1 MNTASPTCPEARAI
15 GPLLFSLALGAFA
28 IGLGEFVIMGLLPQV
43 SSAMN
48 VSLSEGSKFISY
60 YALGVVVGAPLFSL
74 STARLQRKHQL
85 MMFITLFLLGNVS
98 SMLADNAH
106 ALVISRFLSGLPHG
120 AFLGVAALAAASL
133 VDENRRGQAVGKVM
147 LGLTLAS
154 LLGNPAATLLG
165 EHLDWR
171 WAFACVS
178 LLSLIDALLIF
189 RLFPKQRDEQQ
200 SSPLKEIRGLAN
212 VRIWLTL
219 GIAAIGF
226 GGMFAVISYI
236 TPILTLVSHLSTLW
250 LPVVLFAFGLGMV
263 LGNLAGGKLADGKIM
278 LSIFCILAWSV
289 VVLTIFPL
297 MVMSLAGLLLG
308 AFLIGTNLALCAPL
322 QVRLMQVAGK
332 AQTLAATLNHSAF
345 NIANALGAFLGAYVV
360 QQGLPMTQTATYGAI
375 LPVLG
380 MVIFIVALLK
390 EVADRKNTDVG
401 STDLI

>member
-1 MNTASPTCPEARAI
+1 METVRSASPTARAV
-15 GPLLFSLALGAFA
+15 GPLLFCLALGAFA
-28 IGLGEFVIMGLLPQV
+28 IGLSEFVIMGLLPQV
-43 SSAMN
+43 ASAMQ
-48 VSLSEGSKFISY
+48 VSLAQGSKFISY

-74 STARLQRKHQL
+74 STARLCRKHQL
-85 MMFITLFLLGNVS
+85 MIFISLFLLGNVS
-98 SMLADNAH
+98 SMLASNAQM
-106 ALVISRFLSGLPHG
+106 LVISRFLSGLPHG

-133 VDENRRGQAVGKVM
+133 VEENRRGQAVGKVM

-154 LLGNPAATLLG
+154 LLGNPAATMLG

-178 LLSLIDALLIF
+178 LLSLIDAVLIF
-189 RLFPKQRDEQQ
+189 RLFPAQKEEQQ

-212 VRIWLTL
+212 IRLWLTL

-236 TPILTLVSHLSTLW
+236 TPILTLAAHLSTFW
-250 LPVVLFAFGLGMV
+250 LPFVLFAFGLGMV
-263 LGNLAGGKLADGKIM
+263 LGNLAGGRLADRKIM

-289 VVLTIFPL
+289 VVLSLFPL
-297 MVMSLAGLLLG
+297 LVGSASGLMLG
-308 AFLIGTNLALCAPL
+308 AFLVGTNLALCAPL
-322 QVRLMQVAGK
+322 QVRLMQVAGS

-360 QQGLPMTQTATYGAI
+360 QQGYPMTQTASYGAI
-375 LPVLG
+375 LPVMG
-380 MVIFIVALLK
+380 MVIFIFALLK
-390 EVADRKNTDVG
+390 EVADRKNTSIS

>member
-1 MNTASPTCPEARAI
+1 MTIENPTSPAVRAV
-15 GPLLFSLALGAFA
+15 GPLLFALALGAFA
-28 IGLGEFVIMGLLPQV
+28 IGLSEFVIMGLLPQV
-43 SSAMN
+43 SEAMH
-48 VSLSEGSKFISY
+48 VSLAEGSRFISY
-60 YALGVVVGAPLFSL
+60 YALGVVIGAPLFSL
-74 STARLQRKHQL
+74 STARLSRKHQL
-85 MMFITLFLLGNVS
+85 MIFITLFLGGNVS
-98 SMLADNAH
+98 SMLADSAH

-133 VDENRRGQAVGKVM
+133 VEENRRGQAVGRVM

-178 LLSLIDALLIF
+178 LLSLADALLIF
-189 RLFPKQRDEQQ
+189 KLFPQQHEEAQ

-212 VRIWLTL
+212 SRIWLTL

-236 TPILTLVSHLSTLW
+236 TPILTLAAHLSTLW

-263 LGNLAGGKLADGKIM
+263 LGNLAGGKLADRKIM

-289 VVLTIFPL
+289 LVLTLFPL
-297 MVMSLAGLLLG
+297 MVSSVSGLLLG

-345 NIANALGAFLGAYVV
+345 NIANALGAFLGAWVV
-360 QQGLPMTQTATYGAI
+360 QQGYPMTQTASYGAV
-375 LPVLG
+375 LPLMG
-380 MVIFIVALLK
+380 MVIFAFALLK
-390 EVADRKNTDVG
+390 EVADRKKSAIG
-401 STDLI
+401 ATDLI

>member
-1 MNTASPTCPEARAI
+1 MTTLSPDSPAAPAV
-15 GPLLFSLALGAFA
+15 GPLLFALALGAFA
-28 IGLGEFVIMGLLPQV
+28 IGLSEFVIMGLLPQV
-43 SSAMN
+43 SDAMH
-48 VSLSEGSKFISY
+48 VSLAAGSRFISY
-60 YALGVVVGAPLFSL
+60 YALGVVIGAPLFSL
-74 STARLQRKHQL
+74 STAKLSRKHQL
-85 MMFITLFLLGNVS
+85 MIFITLFLCGNVS
-98 SMLADNAH
+98 SMLAGNAH
-106 ALVISRFLSGLPHG
+106 ALMLSRFLSGLPHG

-133 VDENRRGQAVGKVM
+133 VEESRRGQAVGKVM

-178 LLSLIDALLIF
+178 LLSLADALLIYK
-189 RLFPKQRDEQQ
+189 LYPQQREETQ

-212 VRIWLTL
+212 IRIWLTL

-236 TPILTLVSHLSTLW
+236 TPILTLAAHLSTLW
-250 LPVVLFAFGLGMV
+250 LPAVLFMFGLGMV
-263 LGNLAGGKLADGKIM
+263 LGNLAGGRLADGKIM
-278 LSIFCILAWSV
+278 LSIFCILIWSV
-289 VVLTIFPL
+289 LVLSLFPL
-297 MVMSLAGLLLG
+297 MVSSASGLMLG

-345 NIANALGAFLGAYVV
+345 NIANALGAFLGAWVV
-360 QQGLPMTQTATYGAI
+360 QQGYPMTQTASYGAI
-375 LPVLG
+375 LPLLG
-380 MVIFIVALLK
+380 MAIFALALLK
-390 EVADRKNTDVG
+390 EAADRKNGALG

>member
-1 MNTASPTCPEARAI
+1 MTIENPTSPAARAV
-15 GPLLFSLALGAFA
+15 GPLLFALALGAFA
-28 IGLGEFVIMGLLPQV
+28 IGLSEFVIMGLLPQV
-43 SSAMN
+43 SAAMH
-48 VSLSEGSKFISY
+48 VSLAEGSRFISY
-60 YALGVVVGAPLFSL
+60 YALGVVIGAPLFSL
-74 STARLQRKHQL
+74 STARLSRKHQL
-85 MMFITLFLLGNVS
+85 MIFITLFLGGNVS
-98 SMLADNAH
+98 SMLADSAH

-133 VDENRRGQAVGKVM
+133 VEENRRGQAVGKVM

-178 LLSLIDALLIF
+178 LLSLADALLIF
-189 RLFPKQRDEQQ
+189 KLFPQQHEEAQ

-212 VRIWLTL
+212 SRIWLTL

-236 TPILTLVSHLSTLW
+236 TPILTLAAHLSTLW
-250 LPVVLFAFGLGMV
+250 LPVVLFAFGL
-263 LGNLAGGKLADGKIM
+263 ADRKIM

-289 VVLTIFPL
+289 LVLTLFPL
-297 MVMSLAGLLLG
+297 MVSSVSGLLLG

-322 QVRLMQVAGK
+322 QGRLMQVAGK

-345 NIANALGAFLGAYVV
+345 NIANALGAFLGAWVV
-360 QQGLPMTQTATYGAI
+360 QQGYPMTQTASYGAV
-375 LPVLG
+375 LPLMG
-380 MVIFIVALLK
+380 MVIFAFALLK
-390 EVADRKNTDVG
+390 EVADRKKSAIG
-401 STDLI
+401 ATDLI

>member
-1 MNTASPTCPEARAI
+1 MDTLDSATPVRGV

-28 IGLGEFVIMGLLPQV
+28 IGLSEFVIMGLLPQV

-48 VSLSEGSKFISY
+48 VSLAEGSKFISY

-74 STARLQRKHQL
+74 STARLCRKHQL
-85 MMFITLFLLGNVS
+85 MIFISLFLVGNLS
-98 SMLADNAH
+98 SMLASNAH
-106 ALVISRFLSGLPHG
+106 MLVISRFLSGLPHG

-133 VDENRRGQAVGKVM
+133 VEENRRGQAVGRVM

-154 LLGNPAATLLG
+154 LLGNPAATMLG

-178 LLSLIDALLIF
+178 VLTVIDALLIYK
-189 RLFPKQRDEQQ
+189 LFPVQKEHEQ

-212 VRIWLTL
+212 LRLWLTL

-236 TPILTLVSHLSTLW
+236 TPILTMAAHLSTFW
-250 LPVVLFAFGLGMV
+250 LPFVLFAFGLGMV
-263 LGNLAGGKLADGKIM
+263 IGNLAGGRMADGKIM
-278 LSIFCILAWSV
+278 LSIFSILAWSV

-297 MVMSLAGLLLG
+297 LIGTITGLMLG
-308 AFLIGTNLALCAPL
+308 AFLVGTNLALCAPL

-360 QQGLPMTQTATYGAI
+360 QQGYPMTQTATYGAI

-380 MVIFIVALLK
+380 MMIFMVALLK
-390 EVADRKNTDVG
+390 EVADRKNTGVG

>member
-1 MNTASPTCPEARAI
+1 METVRSASPTARAV
-15 GPLLFSLALGAFA
+15 GPLLFCLALGAFA
-28 IGLGEFVIMGLLPQV
+28 IGLSEFVIMGLLPQV
-43 SSAMN
+43 ASAMQ
-48 VSLSEGSKFISY
+48 VSLAQGSKFISY

-74 STARLQRKHQL
+74 STARLCRKHQL
-85 MMFITLFLLGNVS
+85 MIFISLFLLGNVS
-98 SMLADNAH
+98 SMLASNAQM
-106 ALVISRFLSGLPHG
+106 LVISRFLSGLPHG

-133 VDENRRGQAVGKVM
+133 VEENRRGQAVGKVM

-154 LLGNPAATLLG
+154 LLGNPAATMLG

-178 LLSLIDALLIF
+178 LLSLIDAVLIF
-189 RLFPKQRDEQQ
+189 RLFPAQKDEQQ

-212 VRIWLTL
+212 IRLWLTL

-236 TPILTLVSHLSTLW
+236 TPILTLAAHLSTFW
-250 LPVVLFAFGLGMV
+250 LPFVLFAFGLGMV
-263 LGNLAGGKLADGKIM
+263 LGNLAGGRLADRKIM

-289 VVLTIFPL
+289 VVLSLFPL
-297 MVMSLAGLLLG
+297 LIGSASGLMLG
-308 AFLIGTNLALCAPL
+308 AFLVGTNLALCAPL
-322 QVRLMQVAGK
+322 QVRLMQVAGS

-360 QQGLPMTQTATYGAI
+360 QQGYPMTQTASYGAI
-375 LPVLG
+375 LPVMG
-380 MVIFIVALLK
+380 MVIFIFALLK
-390 EVADRKNTDVG
+390 EVADRKNTSIS

>member
-1 MNTASPTCPEARAI
+1 
-15 GPLLFSLALGAFA
+15 
-28 IGLGEFVIMGLLPQV
+28 
-43 SSAMN
+43 
-48 VSLSEGSKFISY
+48 
-60 YALGVVVGAPLFSL
+60 
-74 STARLQRKHQL
+74 
-85 MMFITLFLLGNVS
+85 
-98 SMLADNAH
+98 MLASNAH
-106 ALVISRFLSGLPHG
+106 MLVISRFLSGLPHG

-133 VDENRRGQAVGKVM
+133 VEENRRGQAVGRVM

-154 LLGNPAATLLG
+154 LLGNPAATMLG

-178 LLSLIDALLIF
+178 VLTVIDALLIYK
-189 RLFPKQRDEQQ
+189 LFPVQKEREQ

-212 VRIWLTL
+212 LRLWLTL

-236 TPILTLVSHLSTLW
+236 TPILTMAAHLSTFW
-250 LPVVLFAFGLGMV
+250 LPFVLFAFGLGMV
-263 LGNLAGGKLADGKIM
+263 IGNLAGGRMADGKIM
-278 LSIFCILAWSV
+278 LSIFSILAWSV

-297 MVMSLAGLLLG
+297 LIGTITGLMLG
-308 AFLIGTNLALCAPL
+308 AFLVGTNLALCAPL

-360 QQGLPMTQTATYGAI
+360 QQGYPMTQTATYGAI

-380 MVIFIVALLK
+380 MMIFMVALLK
-390 EVADRKNTDVG
+390 EVADRKNTGVG

>member
-1 MNTASPTCPEARAI
+1 MTIENPTSPAARAV
-15 GPLLFSLALGAFA
+15 GPLLFALALGAFA
-28 IGLGEFVIMGLLPQV
+28 IGLSEFVIMGLLPQV
-43 SSAMN
+43 SEAMH
-48 VSLSEGSKFISY
+48 VSLAEGSRFISY
-60 YALGVVVGAPLFSL
+60 YALGVVIGAPLFSL
-74 STARLQRKHQL
+74 STARLSRRHQL
-85 MMFITLFLLGNVS
+85 MIFITLFLGGNVS
-98 SMLADNAH
+98 SMLANNAH

-133 VDENRRGQAVGKVM
+133 VEENRRGQAVGKVM

-178 LLSLIDALLIF
+178 LLSLADALLIF
-189 RLFPKQRDEQQ
+189 KLFPQRDEEAQ

-212 VRIWLTL
+212 SHIWLTL

-236 TPILTLVSHLSTLW
+236 TPILTLAAHLSTLW

-263 LGNLAGGKLADGKIM
+263 LGNLAGGKLADRKIM

-289 VVLTIFPL
+289 LVLSLFPWMISSVSVL
-297 MVMSLAGLLLG
+297 VLG

-345 NIANALGAFLGAYVV
+345 NIANALGAFLGAWVV
-360 QQGLPMTQTATYGAI
+360 QQGYSMTQTARYGAI
-375 LPVLG
+375 LPLMG
-380 MVIFIVALLK
+380 MVIFAFALLK
-390 EVADRKNTDVG
+390 EMADRKKSATAV
-401 STDLI
+401 IEQV

>member
-1 MNTASPTCPEARAI
+1 METVRSASPTARAV
-15 GPLLFSLALGAFA
+15 GPLLFCLALGAFA
-28 IGLGEFVIMGLLPQV
+28 IGLSEFVIMGLLPQV
-43 SSAMN
+43 ASAMQ
-48 VSLSEGSKFISY
+48 VSLAQGSKFISY

-74 STARLQRKHQL
+74 STARLCRKHQL
-85 MMFITLFLLGNVS
+85 MIFISLFLLGNVS
-98 SMLADNAH
+98 SMLASNAQM
-106 ALVISRFLSGLPHG
+106 LVISRFLSGLPHG

-133 VDENRRGQAVGKVM
+133 VEENRRGQAVGKVM

-154 LLGNPAATLLG
+154 LLGNPAATMLG

-178 LLSLIDALLIF
+178 LLSLIDAVLIF
-189 RLFPKQRDEQQ
+189 RLFPVEQEEQQ

-212 VRIWLTL
+212 IRLWLTL

-236 TPILTLVSHLSTLW
+236 TPILTLAAHLSTFW
-250 LPVVLFAFGLGMV
+250 LPFVLFAFGLGMV
-263 LGNLAGGKLADGKIM
+263 LGNLAGGRLADRKIM

-289 VVLTIFPL
+289 VVLSLFPL
-297 MVMSLAGLLLG
+297 LVGSASGLMLG
-308 AFLIGTNLALCAPL
+308 AFLVGTNLALCAPL
-322 QVRLMQVAGK
+322 QVRLMQVAGS

-360 QQGLPMTQTATYGAI
+360 QQGYPMTQTASYGAI
-375 LPVLG
+375 LPVMG
-380 MVIFIVALLK
+380 MVIFIFSLLK
-390 EVADRKNTDVG
+390 EVADRKNTSIS

>member
-1 MNTASPTCPEARAI
+1 METVRSASPTARAV
-15 GPLLFSLALGAFA
+15 GPLLFCLALGAFA
-28 IGLGEFVIMGLLPQV
+28 IGLSEFVIMGLLPQV
-43 SSAMN
+43 ASAMQ
-48 VSLSEGSKFISY
+48 VSLAQSSKFISY

-74 STARLQRKHQL
+74 STARLCRKHQL
-85 MMFITLFLLGNVS
+85 MIFISLFLLGNVS
-98 SMLADNAH
+98 SMLASNAQM
-106 ALVISRFLSGLPHG
+106 LVISRFLSGLPHG

-133 VDENRRGQAVGKVM
+133 VEENRRGQAVGKVM

-154 LLGNPAATLLG
+154 LLGNPAATMLG

-178 LLSLIDALLIF
+178 LLSLIDAVLIF
-189 RLFPKQRDEQQ
+189 RLFPVQKEEQQ

-212 VRIWLTL
+212 IRLWLTL

-236 TPILTLVSHLSTLW
+236 TPILTLAAHLSTFW
-250 LPVVLFAFGLGMV
+250 LPFVLFAFGLGMV
-263 LGNLAGGKLADGKIM
+263 LGNLAGGRLADRKIM

-289 VVLTIFPL
+289 VVLSLFPL
-297 MVMSLAGLLLG
+297 LVGSASGLMLG
-308 AFLIGTNLALCAPL
+308 AFLVGTNLALCAPL
-322 QVRLMQVAGK
+322 QVRLMQVAGS

-360 QQGLPMTQTATYGAI
+360 QQGYPMTQTASYGAI
-375 LPVLG
+375 LPVMG
-380 MVIFIVALLK
+380 MMIFIFALLK
-390 EVADRKNTDVG
+390 EVADRKNTSIS

>member
-1 MNTASPTCPEARAI
+1 MEPLSASPLTSRAV

-28 IGLGEFVIMGLLPQV
+28 IGLSEFVIMGLLPQV
-43 SSAMN
+43 SLAMN
-48 VSLSEGSKFISY
+48 VSLAEGSKFISY

-74 STARLQRKHQL
+74 STARLRRKHQL
-85 MMFITLFLLGNVS
+85 MIFISLFLVGNLC
-98 SMLADNAH
+98 SMLASNAH
-106 ALVISRFLSGLPHG
+106 MLVISRFLSGLPHG
-120 AFLGVAALAAASL
+120 AFLGVAALAAAAL
-133 VDENRRGQAVGKVM
+133 VEENKRGQAVGKVM

-154 LLGNPAATLLG
+154 LLGNPAATMLG

-178 LLSLIDALLIF
+178 LLSAVDAFLIMK
-189 RLFPKQRDEQQ
+189 LFPQQ
-200 SSPLKEIRGLAN
+200 TNEVHSSPLKEIRGLAN
-212 VRIWLTL
+212 IRIWLTL

-236 TPILTLVSHLSTLW
+236 TPILTQAAHLSTAW

-263 LGNLAGGKLADGKIM
+263 LGNLAGGRLADGKIM
-278 LSIFCILAWSV
+278 LSIFAILIWSV
-289 VVLTIFPL
+289 IVLSLFPL
-297 MVMSLAGLLLG
+297 LSTSLTGLLLG
-308 AFLIGTNLALCAPL
+308 SFFVGTNLALCAPL
-322 QVRLMQVAGK
+322 QVRLMQVAGR

-360 QQGLPMTQTATYGAI
+360 QQGYPMTQTATFGVL

-380 MVIFIVALLK
+380 LVIFIVSLLK
-390 EVADRKNTDVG
+390 EVADRKNTAVS